1 MVFLSLLVI
10 VADYCFWIWTINTI
24 GNWSLLGLFL
34 TLFGLVP
41 GVASYILLD
50 SCLGKRFY
58 DGLKRYENA
67 KKQDDQWFAKTQFA
81 FWDALTGTQF
91 EDEVANLLNKA
102 GYSARV
108 TPASGDKGVDV
119 LLKDGT
125 VIQCKAHKS
134 RVAPSVVREL
144 YGTLQHFKAP
154 RAILI
159 SKNGFSKG
167 VYEFV
172 HGKNITLWD
181 VNNLIEMQK
190 GLDN

>member
-1 MVFLSLLVI
+1 M
-10 VADYCFWIWTINTI
+10 
-24 GNWSLLGLFL
+24 
-34 TLFGLVP
+34 
-41 GVASYILLD
+41 
-50 SCLGKRFY
+50 
-58 DGLKRYENA
+58 
-67 KKQDDQWFAKTQFA
+67 
-81 FWDALTGTQF
+81 
-91 EDEVANLLNKA
+91 NKA

-119 LLKDGT
+119 LLSDGT
-125 VIQCKAHKS
+125 VIQCKTHKS
-134 RVAPSVVREL
+134 RVSPSVAREL

-181 VNNLIEMQK
+181 VNSLIEMQK
-190 GLDN
+190 GLYN